1 MTSIC
6 CDAYLIY
13 DHHVGDEICEDCGRV
28 TRFFEDANHTEQ
40 NRLLLNSVEFELK
53 KICDNNNFVDSIFET
68 ALAELRKKRGKTTV
82 ERAAMSLHSACQ
94 VLNVPRT
101 LKEIA
106 GMFYLQPMTLGKKNQ
121 SLISLTRPSQL
132 ASRVLSNLNITS
144 LPLAEK
150 ISSKADTLFFNVLVS
165 VSPQTAL
172 AVSIALLSPDLK
184 TSVVAEQ
191 CQISVQ
197 TLKKHLKKVTI

>member
-1 MTSIC
+1 M
-6 CDAYLIY
+6 
-13 DHHVGDEICEDCGRV
+13 
-28 TRFFEDANHTEQ
+28 
-40 NRLLLNSVEFELK
+40 
-53 KICDNNNFVDSIFET
+53 
-68 ALAELRKKRGKTTV
+68 TV